1 MAPCSAY
8 TVHRAGPG
16 LPRFVVITTTPFAA
30 SVPYS
35 AVADG
40 PFTTSI
46 DSISS
51 ELRSF
56 TRLGGAHPTPQ
67 TLDERFALT
76 MRTPSTT
83 YTGSLLSDRLLVPRI
98 RTRDGLPVWLPGS
111 TWTPAPCALRR
122 SVNAGLAL
130 RGQLGG
136 GKPDERRNDE
146 RRATNDDAHRRSFG
160 CDGAASNGGKD
171 AAISLLSPASR
182 DPARGPISRNRPW
195 GPARRRGSGAR
206 STPAL
211 PSR

>member
-111 TWTPAPCALRR
+111 TWTPAACALRR
-122 SVNAGLAL
+122 SVNDDVAL
-130 RGQLGG
+130 CSV
-136 GKPDERRNDE
+136 
-146 RRATNDDAHRRSFG
+146 SF
-160 CDGAASNGGKD
+160 AASIVAMEFPCSRFVWSPVTVVTIASSENGVSASAKS
-171 AAISLLSPASR
+171 AVAVSPAR
-182 DPARGPISRNRPW
+182 TDTAWLTAP
-195 GPARRRGSGAR
+195 
-206 STPAL
+206 
-211 PSR
+211 